1 MMGLGPLM
9 ANMFMCFIEE
19 KLESENELP
28 QERKHGRHVNCG
40 KGHSNSYSFR
50 SNAK

>member
-1 MMGLGPLM
+1 M

-40 KGHSNSYSFR
+40 KGHSNSYSFP

>member
-1 MMGLGPLM
+1 M
-9 ANMFMCFIEE
+9 AHMFMCFIEE

-28 QERKHGRHVNCG
+28 PAQERKHGRHVNCG
-40 KGHSNSYSFR
+40 KGHSNSYSFP